1 MKNVFECPR
10 EFIAYFNALE
20 TTCVIQ
26 VIKEYRLAMRKI
38 YPICW
43 DYVSRDLTWDMF
55 LKMLQKRGSINDII
69 KFLCLIKQ
77 SKEDGNLMFPSDFF
91 EMVEMEE
98 RKQ

>member
-1 MKNVFECPR
+1 
-10 EFIAYFNALE
+10 
-20 TTCVIQ
+20 
-26 VIKEYRLAMRKI
+26 MRRY

-69 KFLCLIKQ
+69 KFVCLIKQ
-77 SKEDGNLMFPSDFF
+77 SKEDRNLIFLS
-91 EMVEMEE
+91 EMVAMEE